1 MRNLALLLHR
11 EIHALAADRALR
23 NYNAPH
29 FTLKEQ
35 VAALHCDRQLFLRSH
50 SAKGGICN
58 HSLSN
63 QNQSLL
69 YTDSSL
75 HQAANHYLRVAT
87 LIEYQSLIVEIDNT
101 IHYLFDLKR
110 SGRKMPKAITRNG
123 FWKYY
128 LALIRSYGSNQLN
141 KEIKRDIARFA
152 FVHTLDE
159 NDHRVVTGVSWK
171 KDAAEVVV
179 QEGYN
184 VLSKFLTKLDREHF
198 ELLESRDD
206 YGSVASPYEKKWT
219 SFIPR
224 NHTHIVRT

>member
-23 NYNAPH
+23 NYHAPN

-35 VAALHCDRQLFLRSH
+35 IAALNADRMIFKR
-50 SAKGGICN
+50 
-58 HSLSN
+58 HSLKSEKLATTPN
-63 QNQSLL
+63 SRFDTLGA

-75 HQAANHYLRVAT
+75 HQAASHYLRVAT

-101 IHYLFDLKR
+101 VGYLFDLKR
-110 SGRKMPKAITRNG
+110 AGRKMPKAITRNG

-219 SFIPR
+219 TFIPR
-224 NHTHIVRT
+224 NHTHMVRT

>member
-29 FTLKEQ
+29 FTMKEQ
-35 VAALHCDRQLFLRSH
+35 VAALHADRVLFRASIIKRERM
-50 SAKGGICN
+50 AAIDPRN
-58 HSLSN
+58 AIV
-63 QNQSLL
+63 

-87 LIEYQSLIVEIDNT
+87 LMEYQSLIVEIDNT

-110 SGRKMPKAITRNG
+110 NGRKMPKAVTRNG

-128 LALIRSYGSNQLN
+128 IALVRSYASNTLT
-141 KEIKRDIARFA
+141 KEVKRDIARFA

-198 ELLESRDD
+198 DLVESRND
-206 YGSVASPYEKKWT
+206 YGSVGSPYQKEWIN
-219 SFIPR
+219 FIPR
-224 NHTHIVRT
+224 NHTHMVRT